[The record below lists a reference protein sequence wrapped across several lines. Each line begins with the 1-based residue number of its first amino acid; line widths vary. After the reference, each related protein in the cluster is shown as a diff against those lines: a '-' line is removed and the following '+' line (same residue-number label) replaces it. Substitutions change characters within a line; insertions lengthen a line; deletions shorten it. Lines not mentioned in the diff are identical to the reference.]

1 MVSPATVALRREP
14 VLIEGRPTPELPG
27 SDRARALR
35 GQFDVGAARASAELQ
50 GVERE
55 RAAGRLFTEYDLRA
69 AVLAEQ
75 AAPGDANARLYEAG
89 ARGGA
94 AAAAPSERGRLMVH
108 RPRVLIVE
116 DDPDTLVI
124 LRVNLNASGIEPIL
138 AADGRTAI
146 ARIQAEDPDAVLL
159 DVLLPGVDGWEVLE
173 ELHAL
178 VTPCR

>member
-1 MVSPATVALRREP
+1 M
-14 VLIEGRPTPELPG
+14 
-27 SDRARALR
+27 
-35 GQFDVGAARASAELQ
+35 
-50 GVERE
+50 
-55 RAAGRLFTEYDLRA
+55 
-69 AVLAEQ
+69 
-75 AAPGDANARLYEAG
+75 
-89 ARGGA
+89 
-94 AAAAPSERGRLMVH
+94 
-108 RPRVLIVE
+108 LIVE

-178 VTPCR
+178 GDPVPVIVCSGKNNPRDIQRARELGAVGVPGQAVRHRQADRCHARGRPPEAPADRRPGRVARDRRA